1 MARKRKKK
9 KAEGGESGVQ
19 MEMTP
24 MIDVVLQLII
34 FFMLVM
40 DFSSRDLVPLKLPQA
55 QTAEEEQQQDEWTI
69 TVNIAHEKGATR
81 GDINWDQRLEISN
94 WFLHVRGE
102 RYYLQATGDQKGLDD
117 LRTDMIAY
125 AEKRQSNETA
135 GDSAISEVPLIIRSD
150 LRAPWGLAQRV
161 MSIARDPKINIYK
174 VKLAAEIPRKDDQG
188 N

>member
-1 MARKRKKK
+1 
-9 KAEGGESGVQ
+9 

-40 DFSSRDLVPLKLPQA
+40 DFSSRDLVPLKLPKA

-81 GDINWDQRLEISN
+81 GDINWDKRLDLSS

-102 RYYLQATGDQKGLDD
+102 RYYLQPAGDQKGLQEMQ
-117 LRTDMIAY
+117 TDMIAY
-125 AEKRQSNETA
+125 AEKRRSDETA
-135 GDSAISEVPLIIRSD
+135 GGEKLSEVPLVIRSD

-161 MSIARDPKINIYK
+161 MSIARHPKINIYK
-174 VKLAAEIPRKDDQG
+174 VKLAAEIPRKDDQS